1 MNALWVQANPMDMQ
15 MVEDLVDMIDT
26 EVVQENRT
34 RGTTHIIQVNNTP
47 VADIE
52 AVVKEVFASRIAQA
66 AGAGAQ
72 RQPSPQEFMQ
82 MMVGGGGRRGGG
94 GGGGAQSEL
103 KEQTMTVSSD
113 KKNNTL
119 IVVAPPNL
127 FADVEDLVRQMDEAA
142 GLDEKSILVIPMEGN
157 STIMKSALQSVF
169 GANAKT
175 STTTGNQSSTPQP
188 GGGTN
193 ANNPADFFQQFRNRG
208 AGGMGG
214 FPGGGGGGFP
224 GAGGGGF
231 PGGGGFGG
239 GRGGQGGGGFPG
251 GGGGFPGG
259 GGGFGGGRGG
269 QGGGG
274 QGGGRNRGQ

>member
-1 MNALWVQANPMDMQ
+1 LNALWVQANPMDMQ

-52 AVVKEVFASRIAQA
+52 TVVKEVFASRIAQPA
-66 AGAGAQ
+66 NAGAQ
-72 RQPSPQEFMQ
+72 RQPSPQEIMQ
-82 MMVGGGGRRGGG
+82 LMVGGGGGRRGGG

-127 FADVEDLVRQMDEAA
+127 FADVEDLVKQMDEAA

-175 STTTGNQSSTPQP
+175 STTTGTQSSNSQP
-188 GGGTN
+188 SGGTN
-193 ANNPADFFQQFRNRG
+193 TSNPADFFQQFRNRG
-208 AGGMGG
+208 AGGGGG
-214 FPGGGGGGFP
+214 FPGGGGGFP
-224 GAGGGGF
+224 GA
-231 PGGGGFGG
+231 GGFGG

-251 GGGGFPGG
+251 GAGGFG

-274 QGGGRNRGQ
+274 QGGGAQGGGRNRGQ